1 MRFARR
7 PDNSTRRPT
16 ILWRREPSKFGKR
29 YYLLRLQLLEIHA
42 GIAWLTYH
50 RSMCRH
56 WPYAV
61 LISALL
67 LGLGCKKPPIHEP
80 VVVHLFRD
88 LYSPYAHEIDH
99 RILEFQSANPR
110 LPSGAPIVVKTYDD
124 MDYKTALKSRF
135 DKDIRVEAV
144 ILDDPADAAGNPTIQ
159 ANLSHAVD
167 ICAAV
172 KACPT
177 NVPAFVA
184 SSATGDSAAAA
195 QQFVQALAQH
205 K

>member
-1 MRFARR
+1 
-7 PDNSTRRPT
+7 
-16 ILWRREPSKFGKR
+16 
-29 YYLLRLQLLEIHA
+29 
-42 GIAWLTYH
+42 
-50 RSMCRH
+50 MCQR
-56 WPYAV
+56 WPY
-61 LISALL
+61 LIVVFALL
-67 LGLGCKKPPIHEP
+67 LTIGSCKKPQPLEP

-99 RILEFQSANPR
+99 RILEFQSSNPR
-110 LPSGAPIVVKTYDD
+110 MPSGAPIVVKTYDD

-135 DKDIRVEAV
+135 DKDLRVEAV
-144 ILDDPADAAGNPTIQ
+144 ILNDAADAADNPAIQ
-159 ANLSHAVD
+159 ANLSHAID

-177 NVPAFVA
+177 NVPAFVP

-195 QQFVQALAQH
+195 QQFVQSLAQH

>member
-1 MRFARR
+1 VAFA
-7 PDNSTRRPT
+7 
-16 ILWRREPSKFGKR
+16 FVG
-29 YYLLRLQLLEIHA
+29 
-42 GIAWLTYH
+42 LT
-50 RSMCRH
+50 
-56 WPYAV
+56 V
-61 LISALL
+61 
-67 LGLGCKKPPIHEP
+67 GCKRPPIQQT

-88 LYSPYAHEIDH
+88 LSSPYAHEIDH

-110 LPSGAPIVVKTYDD
+110 LPSGAPIMVKTYED

-135 DKDIRVEAV
+135 DRDIRVEAV
-144 ILDDPADAAGNPTIQ
+144 ILNEAADAADNPAIM

-177 NVPAFVA
+177 NVPAFVP

-195 QQFVQALAQH
+195 QQFVQALAQS

>member
-1 MRFARR
+1 VAFA
-7 PDNSTRRPT
+7 
-16 ILWRREPSKFGKR
+16 L
-29 YYLLRLQLLEIHA
+29 A
-42 GIAWLTYH
+42 LT
-50 RSMCRH
+50 
-56 WPYAV
+56 V
-61 LISALL
+61 
-67 LGLGCKKPPIHEP
+67 GCNKPQPKEP

-99 RILEFQSANPR
+99 RILEFQSTNPR

-124 MDYKTALKSRF
+124 MDYKAALKSRF

-144 ILDDPADAAGNPTIQ
+144 ILNDAADAADNPAVL

-177 NVPAFVA
+177 NVPAFVP
-184 SSATGDSAAAA
+184 SSATGDSAVAA
-195 QQFVQALAQH
+195 QQFVQSLAQH

>member
-1 MRFARR
+1 MSYHLV
-7 PDNSTRRPT
+7 P
-16 ILWRREPSKFGKR
+16 KR
-29 YYLLRLQLLEIHA
+29 AKQIWEAITNMLRLQLPEIHA
-42 GIAWLTYH
+42 GITRLTYH
-50 RSMCRH
+50 RGMCRH
-56 WPYAV
+56 WPHAA

-67 LGLGCKKPPIHEP
+67 LGLGCKKPPTHGA

-99 RILEFQSANPR
+99 RILEFQSTNPR

-135 DKDIRVEAV
+135 DQDIRVEAV
-144 ILDDPADAAGNPTIQ
+144 ILDDPADAAGNPAIQ

-177 NVPAFVA
+177 NVPAFVP
-184 SSATGDSAAAA
+184 SSATGNSAAAA
-195 QQFVQALAQH
+195 QQFVEALAQH